1 MEIIPV
7 IDLMHGHVVHA
18 RLGLRQLYSPVQ
30 STLCKSSAPSAIV
43 DALLELYP
51 FKRLYIAD
59 LDAIKGLGHHLDAI
73 MQIQAHYPD
82 LEIWLDA
89 GISNIEGLS
98 TWQSLNLTHVIGS
111 ENITT
116 ATDFIAIRRNLA
128 GKFVLSLDFNQKGF
142 LGCPELENQTSY
154 WPDKVIVMDLKQV
167 GSEQGPA
174 AQRLESIKKQAG
186 NKKIFAAG
194 GIRNNADLEQLATLS
209 SSGAL
214 VATALHNGNISP
226 N

>member
-7 IDLMHGHVVHA
+7 IDLMHGQVVHA
-18 RLGLRQLYSPVQ
+18 RLGLRQHYLPIQ
-30 STLCKSSAPSAIV
+30 STLCKFSTPSAIV
-43 DALLELYP
+43 EALLELYP

-59 LDAIKGLGHHLDAI
+59 LDAIKGLGHHLDTI

-89 GISNIEGLS
+89 GISNIEALS

-116 ATDFIAIRRNLA
+116 ASDFIAIVEYLG
-128 GKFVLSLDFNQKGF
+128 GKFVLSLDFNQNGF
-142 LGCPELENQTSY
+142 IGCPEIESQINY
-154 WPDKVIVMDLKQV
+154 WPDKVIVMDLNQV

-174 AQRLESIKKQAG
+174 TQRLEIIKHQAG
-186 NKKIFAAG
+186 NKQVFAAG
-194 GIRNNADLEQLATLS
+194 GIRNNADLEQLSTLS
-209 SSGAL
+209 ISGAL
-214 VATALHNGNISP
+214 VATALHNGNLIVR
-226 N
+226 

>member
-18 RLGLRQLYSPVQ
+18 RLGLRQHYSPIQ
-30 STLCKSSAPSAIV
+30 STLCKSSTPSAIV
-43 DALLELYP
+43 EALLELYP

-59 LDAIKGLGHHLDAI
+59 LDAIKGLGHHLDTI
-73 MQIQAHYPD
+73 MQIQTHYPD

-116 ATDFIAIRRNLA
+116 TNDFIAIGEKLG
-128 GKFVLSLDFNQKGF
+128 GKFVLSLDFNQNGF
-142 LGCPELENQTSY
+142 VGCPELERQTNY
-154 WPDKVIVMDLKQV
+154 WPDKIIVMDLKQV

-174 AQRLESIKKQAG
+174 TQRLEIIKRQAG
-186 NKKIFAAG
+186 NKQIFAAG
-194 GIRNNADLEQLATLS
+194 GIRNNADLEQLSALS
-209 SSGAL
+209 IRGAL
-214 VATALHNGNISP
+214 VATALHNGKLNMR
-226 N
+226 